1 MYKSVRHTC
10 ITVYHTGHA
19 AHSANF
25 FALFSSVETKS
36 SLGDRNPNASKLGQ
50 LLLSVGDFQGKQ
62 GKPIPPAPAPLT
74 HTHTCSTPN
83 TELYLVSSEGWRTD
97 AFNYL
102 ICPSQILYYTKYKI
116 EFSRIMTPSCNFFA
130 KCTVYLP
137 QAKLFHQSSPSTVF
151 N

>member
-62 GKPIPPAPAPLT
+62 GKPIPPAPAPIT
-74 HTHTCSTPN
+74 HTHTHAARQTRSYIWSRLKDGGRMHLT
-83 TELYLVSSEGWRTD
+83 
-97 AFNYL
+97 
-102 ICPSQILYYTKYKI
+102 ILYAQARSFTTQNIKL
-116 EFSRIMTPSCNFFA
+116 NF
-130 KCTVYLP
+130 
-137 QAKLFHQSSPSTVF
+137 QES
-151 N
+151 